1 MPVCSLDALA
11 TRWHSPR
18 FGSSLLTSFATVAL
32 VLAMLGASWIPARQ
46 ASRVEPAET
55 LRVD

>member
-1 MPVCSLDALA
+1 MALA
-11 TRWHSPR
+11 R
-18 FGSSLLTSFATVAL
+18 FDSSLLTSFATVAL
-32 VLAMLGASWIPARQ
+32 VLAMLGANWIPARQ

>member
-1 MPVCSLDALA
+1 MALA
-11 TRWHSPR
+11 R